1 MVTTAAAVV
10 ALGLAMLST
19 QARAQSFSP
28 LNGGDNYYVSYFD
41 VSTTVGASASGYGGP
56 GTSGGAGD
64 SLVRIVNPTHNDT
77 RQLGTLCAM
86 IYVFD
91 DTEQLQEC
99 CGCPV
104 TPDGLRTLSVINN
117 LSSNFGTNGANLR
130 AGVIKVVSSTL
141 NFACPSNNQNCGAN
155 LDTKAINLETNG
167 GLGCDPTGGFG
178 TPELTGSTDTVVNPT
193 TGLRAWIS
201 HTEAMAPVA
210 PPFTTFITS
219 TSVEEFADAPLDSTE
234 LSNLE
239 GTTGGSAAGGCAELL
254 ANASTAGVCTCGS
267 GDSSS
272 LRRPTRSAKKKG

>member
-1 MVTTAAAVV
+1 MSA
-10 ALGLAMLST
+10 

-41 VSTTVGASASGYGGP
+41 VSTSADPSASGYGGP
-56 GTSGGAGD
+56 GNSGGSGD
-64 SLVRIVNPTHNDT
+64 SLVRAVNPTHNDT
-77 RQLGTLCAM
+77 KQLGTLCAM

-99 CGCPV
+99 CGCPI
-104 TPDGLRTLSVINN
+104 TPDGLRTLSVVNN
-117 LSSNFGTNGANLR
+117 LSSNFGVNHANLE

-141 NFACPSNNQNCGAN
+141 NFSCPTNNPNCGPN

-167 GLGCDPTGGFG
+167 GQGCDPTGGFG
-178 TPELTGSTDTVVNPT
+178 TPELTGSTDTAVNPT
-193 TGLRAWIS
+193 TGLRLWMS
-201 HTEAMAPVA
+201 HAETMARGFA
-210 PPFTTFITS
+210 PFGFVTS

-239 GTTGGSAAGGCAELL
+239 GSTVGSNIGGCAELL
-254 ANASTAGVCTCGS
+254 ANGSSAGVCTCGF

-272 LRRPTRSAKKKG
+272 LRRPSRRAKKG

>member
-1 MVTTAAAVV
+1 MGTTAAAVV
-10 ALGLAMLST
+10 ALGFAMMST
-19 QARAQSFSP
+19 PARAQSFSP
-28 LNGGDNYYVSYFD
+28 VNGGDNYYVSYFD
-41 VSTTVGASASGYGGP
+41 VSTSVDPSAAGYGGP
-56 GTSGGAGD
+56 GISGGAGD
-64 SLVRIVNPTHNDT
+64 SIARIVNPTHNDT
-77 RQLGTLCAM
+77 KQLGTLCAM

-117 LSSNFGTNGANLR
+117 LSSNFGVNHANLE
-130 AGVIKVVSSTL
+130 AGVIKIVSSTL
-141 NFACPSNNQNCGAN
+141 NFACPSNNPNCGPQ

-178 TPELTGSTDTVVNPT
+178 APELSGSTDTPVNPT
-193 TGLRAWIS
+193 TGLRAWLS
-201 HTEAMAPVA
+201 HTEAMAQVA
-210 PPFTTFITS
+210 PPFGFITS

-234 LSNLE
+234 LSSLE
-239 GTTGGSAAGGCAELL
+239 GATGASNANGCAELL

-272 LRRPTRSAKKKG
+272 LRRPTRRAKKG